1 MIEYI
6 LCYSTA
12 FLLGFTTAMLVM
24 WVAVDLFEKKGR
36 RRW

>member
-12 FLLGFTTAMLVM
+12 FLLGTGAGLTIA
-24 WVAVDLFEKKGR
+24 WVGR
-36 RRW
+36 VLIED